1 MRWISKSARDRRSLR
16 RDREVLLCHERRQRS
31 IDRDDRAADLRLA
44 KLHWETQNK
53 SARDRRSLRRD
64 REVLLCHERRQP
76 LVDRDDR
83 AADLGE
89 ADGAGDV
96 GHEASDELV
105 ARRARL

>member
-1 MRWISKSARDRRSLR
+1 MPEFTSGFARSARVRAIV
-16 RDREVLLCHERRQRS
+16 VLCDATEKFCFAMNERRQR
-31 IDRDDRAADLRLA
+31 
-44 KLHWETQNK
+44 
-53 SARDRRSLRRD
+53 
-64 REVLLCHERRQP
+64 

-105 ARRARL
+105 ARRARLEL

>member
-1 MRWISKSARDRRSLR
+1 VRAIV
-16 RDREVLLCHERRQRS
+16 VLCDATEKFCFAMSVVNVQS
-31 IDRDDRAADLRLA
+31 IAIIAPTFASR
-44 KLHWETQNK
+44 KLNWETQNK

>member
-1 MRWISKSARDRRSLR
+1 VRAIVVLCDATEKFCFAIS
-16 RDREVLLCHERRQRS
+16 VVNVQS
-31 IDRDDRAADLRLA
+31 IAMIAPPTFVSR
-44 KLHWETQNK
+44 KLNWETQSKK